1 MLSAELKNILKLT
14 KKTGDRV
21 VVYDSQEPANS
32 FVLMDLDSYE
42 KLVNFSSENTEE
54 IAEKTGNTIDL
65 KEVEEKAKIGD
76 KKELT
81 EEDLTDKINR
91 EISLWKNQEN
101 PSFVAGDEKIEKSS
115 KPWSIP
121 PKVKQKAKEVE

>member
-1 MLSAELKNILKLT
+1 MLSQELKKIIKLT

-21 VVYDSQEPANS
+21 VVYDANEPSSS
-32 FVLMDLDSYE
+32 FVIMDLDSYE
-42 KLVNFSSENTEE
+42 KLIDKTPVLEEKKELKLEQKEE
-54 IAEKTGNTIDL
+54 IIAKDSETEVKT
-65 KEVEEKAKIGD
+65 

-81 EEDLTDKINR
+81 EEDLTDKINQ

-101 PSFVAGDEKIEKSS
+101 QSFVADDNKEEKST

-121 PKVKQKAKEVE
+121 SKVKQKAKEIE